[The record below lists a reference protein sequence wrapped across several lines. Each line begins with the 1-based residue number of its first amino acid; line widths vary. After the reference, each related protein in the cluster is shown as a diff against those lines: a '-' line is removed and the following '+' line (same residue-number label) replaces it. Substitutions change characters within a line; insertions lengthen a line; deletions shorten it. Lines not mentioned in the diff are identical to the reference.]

1 MSLLLKESK
10 ALLQT
15 LTAGSTFLLSST
27 ATCSPVLIRGRVVRG
42 AKARPQPTSSLD
54 QLTHSQLVKEKD
66 EEIGRLKAQLSALEG
81 VPQSSEPVTSDTS
94 PSRQGQRHP
103 SYTQPETEVESAGDV
118 RLGHRGPAHDGPTQA
133 AAGAIA
139 PSRSTSALI
148 PGEQGDVLDS
158 DVRALG
164 LQTSGLLD
172 GVERKVSLPAS
183 TEDQSRPLTKS
194 PPFLTSSFK
203 HPPIRER

>member
-1 MSLLLKESK
+1 MSSQLKRSRT
-10 ALLQT
+10 LLQT
-15 LTAGSTFLLSST
+15 LTAGSAFLLSST
-27 ATCSPVLIRGRVVRG
+27 AICRPVLVRGRVVRG

-54 QLTHSQLVKEKD
+54 QLALSQLVKEKN

-81 VPQSSEPVTSDTS
+81 VPQSSEPVTSGTA
-94 PSRQGQRHP
+94 PSRHAQRHL
-103 SYTQPETEVESAGDV
+103 SYTQPQTEAESAGNV
-118 RLGHRGPAHDGPTQA
+118 RLEHRGPAHDDQTQA
-133 AAGAIA
+133 AVGATA

-148 PGEQGDVLDS
+148 HGEQGDVLDS

-164 LQTSGLLD
+164 LQTSGFLD
-172 GVERKVSLPAS
+172 GMERKVSLPAS